1 MYEYESVSVKIT
13 FRTPKAMN
21 NGQVS
26 DFQRGEGNSTI
37 AMRLTQG
44 EITCMTDWERNDV
57 HHNNQLLAR
66 GFLGASGW
74 GALALIPPGVSLNE
88 PKIHVRLA
96 ALIRSSVFIENRNPL
111 PDVQHTAA

>member
-1 MYEYESVSVKIT
+1 MYECESVSVKIT

-26 DFQRGEGNSTI
+26 DFRRGEGNSTI
-37 AMRLTQG
+37 TMRLTLG

-66 GFLGASGW
+66 GFLSASGW
-74 GALALIPPGVSLNE
+74 GGFSADPTGGVT
-88 PKIHVRLA
+88 K
-96 ALIRSSVFIENRNPL
+96 
-111 PDVQHTAA
+111 

>member
-1 MYEYESVSVKIT
+1 
-13 FRTPKAMN
+13 MN

-88 PKIHVRLA
+88 PQNPRSPRSLNPFERLH
-96 ALIRSSVFIENRNPL
+96 RKQKSS
-111 PDVQHTAA
+111 A